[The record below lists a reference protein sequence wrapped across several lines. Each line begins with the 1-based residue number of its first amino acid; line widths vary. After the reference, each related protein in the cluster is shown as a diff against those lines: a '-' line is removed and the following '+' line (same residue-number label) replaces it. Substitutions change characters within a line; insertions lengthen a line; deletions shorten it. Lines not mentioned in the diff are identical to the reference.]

1 MDGGVSI
8 GELARRTG
16 LTVKAIRLYSDRGIV
31 VPAGRTAAGHRRY
44 PPSAV
49 ARLALVRT
57 LRELGLG
64 LDAIHRIVAGRRRLG
79 EVAAEHAAALDL
91 QIAVLRT
98 RRAVLAAVAG
108 RDLDP
113 DDPEEMELMHRLARL
128 SQAERRRLVDD
139 FLDAVF
145 DGLDPRPEHA
155 AARRSLTPEL
165 PDDPPEPVVAGP
177 PAGQRRAT
185 PTDEQLAAW
194 LELADL
200 AGQPGFRATLRRMA
214 ANHAAELPAGT
225 PPRPDVVAVARDLAG
240 PALADGIAP
249 DSPAARPVV
258 AALTAHWS
266 RALSRPDDADLRRW
280 LLDHLD
286 TANDPRRDRYLH
298 LLSQLNGW
306 PAPDPLTPALSW
318 TVTALRV
325 ELAAA

>member
-1 MDGGVSI
+1 
-8 GELARRTG
+8 
-16 LTVKAIRLYSDRGIV
+16 
-31 VPAGRTAAGHRRY
+31 
-44 PPSAV
+44 
-49 ARLALVRT
+49 
-57 LRELGLG
+57 
-64 LDAIHRIVAGRRRLG
+64 
-79 EVAAEHAAALDL
+79 
-91 QIAVLRT
+91 RT

-155 AARRSLTPEL
+155 AARRSLPPEP
-165 PDDPPEPVVAGP
+165 PDDPPEPLVAGP

-225 PPRPDVVAVARDLAG
+225 PPRP
-240 PALADGIAP
+240 
-249 DSPAARPVV
+249 
-258 AALTAHWS
+258 
-266 RALSRPDDADLRRW
+266 
-280 LLDHLD
+280 
-286 TANDPRRDRYLH
+286 
-298 LLSQLNGW
+298 
-306 PAPDPLTPALSW
+306 
-318 TVTALRV
+318 
-325 ELAAA
+325 

>member
-1 MDGGVSI
+1 MSI

-16 LTVKAIRLYSDRGIV
+16 LTVKAVRLYSDRGI

-44 PPSAV
+44 PPAAV

-64 LDAIHRIVAGRRRLG
+64 LDAIHRIVTGRRRLG
-79 EVAAEHAAALDL
+79 EVAAEQAAALDL

-145 DGLDPRPEHA
+145 GGLDPRPEHA

-165 PDDPPEPVVAGP
+165 PDDPA
-177 PAGQRRAT
+177 
-185 PTDEQLAAW
+185 PTGEELAAW

-214 ANHAAELPAGT
+214 VNHAAELPAGT

-240 PALADGIAP
+240 PALAAGTAP

-286 TANDPRRDRYLH
+286 TASDPRRDRYLH

-306 PAPDPLTPALSW
+306 PAPEPLAPALAW
-318 TVTALRV
+318 TVTALRD
-325 ELAAA
+325 ELSAA